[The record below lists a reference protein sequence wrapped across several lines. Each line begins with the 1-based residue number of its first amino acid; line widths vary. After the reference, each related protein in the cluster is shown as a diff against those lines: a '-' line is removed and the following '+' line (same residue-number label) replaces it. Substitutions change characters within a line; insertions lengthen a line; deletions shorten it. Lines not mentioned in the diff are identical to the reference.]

1 MINKRFTIAFVF
13 VLFTLT
19 SCQVKED
26 PFSSFEGRTMGTTYH
41 IKVVPKLTQKAEHR
55 LFQNIQAVLKR
66 INDQMSTYQK
76 GSEISRLNA
85 LKTGQSITLSP
96 DIYGVMKRSLEIN
109 RETQGAF
116 DITVGP
122 LVNLWGFGAQGT
134 KRKTMPTVKQI
145 ETVKAYTGINLIKI
159 DSKNRTVEKRLDN
172 VYVDLAAIAKGY
184 GVDAVSGYLMKTG
197 IKNFIVEI
205 GGEVKVSGVKD
216 KKKNKKWKIALEKPL
231 AGKRENGR
239 ILSLK
244 DISIATSGDYRNYF
258 EYNGKRYSH
267 TIDPATGYPV
277 AHNLA
282 SVSVFAAHCMDADAY
297 ATALMVMG
305 ESHGL
310 EFADEKKLKVVFY
323 VHHNGAYK
331 EVLSK
336 EMVKYLETL

>member
-1 MINKRFTIAFVF
+1 MINARITIVF
-13 VLFTLT
+13 IFTLFALA
-19 SCQVKED
+19 SCLGKED

-41 IKVVPKLTQKAEHR
+41 IKVVPKLTGKAESR
-55 LFQNIQAVLKR
+55 LFQNIQQILKR
-66 INDQMSTYQK
+66 INNQMSTYQK
-76 GSEISRLNA
+76 RSEISRLNA
-85 LKTGQSITLSP
+85 LTAGQSLTLSP
-96 DIYGVMKRSLEIN
+96 ELYGVMMRSMDIN
-109 RETQGAF
+109 RETKGAF
-116 DITVGP
+116 DVTVGP
-122 LVNLWGFGAQGT
+122 LVNLWGFGAQST
-134 KRKTMPTVKQI
+134 KRKTMPSVQQI
-145 ETVKAYTGINLIKI
+145 EAVKAYTGINLIKI
-159 DSKNRTVEKRLDN
+159 DSKNKTIEKRLDN

-184 GVDAVSGYLMKTG
+184 GVDAVSAYLQETG
-197 IKNFIVEI
+197 ITDYMVEI

-216 KKKNKKWKIALEKPL
+216 KKNNKKWKIAVEKPL

-239 ILSLK
+239 ILSVK

-267 TIDPATGYPV
+267 TINPVTGYPV

-282 SVSVFAAHCMDADAY
+282 SVSVFAARCMDADAY

-310 EFADEKKLKVVFY
+310 EFADEKKIKVIFY
-323 VHHNGAYK
+323 VHHNGTYT